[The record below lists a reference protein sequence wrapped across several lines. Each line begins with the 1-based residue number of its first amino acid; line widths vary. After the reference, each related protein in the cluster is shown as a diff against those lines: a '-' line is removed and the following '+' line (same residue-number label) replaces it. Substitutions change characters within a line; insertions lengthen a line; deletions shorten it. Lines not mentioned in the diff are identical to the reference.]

1 MDSQPTRKQP
11 GSSPAAA
18 TPGGWL
24 AQPRRAQAGRRPAGT
39 APASCAEVVLVA
51 ARPLLASAVSPPFRG
66 ETATSSTPAAPENR
80 QD

>member
-1 MDSQPTRKQP
+1 MNII
-11 GSSPAAA
+11 SSGVNKAMAVHEKEV
-18 TPGGWL
+18 GGIDGITL
-24 AQPRRAQAGRRPAGT
+24 PGT

-66 ETATSSTPAAPENR
+66 ETATSSTAAAPENR